1 MLRSHTCGELR
12 KKQVSKKVTLS
23 GWVHSRRDHGGVIFI
38 DLRDRYGFTQVVFD
52 PSYKKNILKLADSL
66 RREFVIQVS
75 GVVKQRK
82 KGMINKKIDTGE
94 VEVFANELKI
104 LNKSLTPPIEISERA
119 DSGEEAKLK
128 YRFVDLRREELKN
141 NFILRH
147 NVIKN
152 IRDFFDSQDFLEIE
166 TPMLGKSTPEG
177 ARDFIVPSRIKKGE
191 FYALPQSPQIFKQL
205 LMLSGFDKYVQIVK
219 CFRDE
224 DLRADRQPEFTQVDV
239 EMSFVEEEDIFS
251 LIEELMKYV
260 FEKQNIKIKT
270 PFKRITH
277 KDAMNKYGSDKPDL
291 RFGMELMDV
300 SDIVNKSNFT
310 VFKSALEKGGKVK
323 CIKANN
329 EFSRKEIDKL
339 IDFVKI
345 YDAKGLAWMK
355 YDKTFE
361 SSIVKFFPE
370 PVLKKIAKKTKVKKG
385 DYLFFVADRK
395 HYIVDI
401 ALGQLRLK
409 LGKELKLI
417 KNEWN
422 LLWVVDF
429 PLVEYDELE
438 KRHVSVHHPFTKPK
452 DKDVKFLDKHPEKVI
467 SEAYDLVLNGV
478 ELGGGSIRIHDSE
491 LQSKIF
497 KTLGISKKEADSKFG
512 FLLEAFKYGTPP
524 HGGIALGLDRF
535 IALLSESDSL
545 RDVIAFPKTKS
556 GEDLMMDSPSEV
568 SQEQLKDVGINVKKK

>member
-1 MLRSHTCGELR
+1 MLRSHTCGDLR
-12 KKQVSKKVTLS
+12 KKDVTKKVTLA

-38 DLRDRYGFTQVVFD
+38 DLRDRYGLTQIVFD
-52 PSYKKNILKLADSL
+52 SSHKKNILKSADSL

-75 GVVKQRK
+75 GVVKRRK
-82 KGMINKKIDTGE
+82 QGMINKKIDSGE
-94 VEVFANELKI
+94 IEVFADELEI
-104 LNKSLTPPIEISERA
+104 FNKSLTPPIEISERA
-119 DSGEEAKLK
+119 DSGEDVRLK
-128 YRFVDLRREELKN
+128 YRYVDIRREELKN

-147 NVIKN
+147 NVIKD
-152 IRDFFDSQDFLEIE
+152 IRDFFDSQGFLEIE
-166 TPMLGKSTPEG
+166 TPILGKSTPEG

-239 EMSFVEEEDIFS
+239 EMSFVEEKDI
-251 LIEELMKYV
+251 INIMEQLMKYV
-260 FEKQNIKIKT
+260 LKKQNIKVKT
-270 PFKRITH
+270 PFKRLTH
-277 KDAMNKYGSDKPDL
+277 KEAMEKYGSDKPDL

-300 SDIVNKSNFT
+300 SNIVKKSKFT
-310 VFKSALEKGGKVK
+310 VFKSVLDKGGRVK

-329 EFSRKEIDKL
+329 DFSRKNIDKL
-339 IDFVKI
+339 IEFVKI

-355 YDKTFE
+355 YDGKLE

-370 PVLKKIAKKTKVKKG
+370 KVLKEIAKRTRVKKG

-395 HYIVDI
+395 HHIVDV

-409 LGKELKLI
+409 LAKELKLI
-417 KNEWN
+417 KKEWN
-422 LLWVVDF
+422 FLWVVDF

-438 KRHVSVHHPFTKPK
+438 KRHISIHHPFTKPK
-452 DKDVKFLDKHPEKVI
+452 EKHIKFLDKDPGKVL
-467 SEAYDLVLNGV
+467 SDAYDLVLNGV
-478 ELGGGSIRIHDSE
+478 ELGGGSIRIHKSE

-535 IALLSESDSL
+535 IMLLSESSSL

-556 GEDLMMDSPSEV
+556 GDDLMMNSPSEV

>member
-1 MLRSHTCGELR
+1 MLRSHTCGDLR
-12 KKQVSKKVTLS
+12 KKDVNKKVTLA

-38 DLRDRYGFTQVVFD
+38 DLRDRYGLIQVVFD
-52 PSYKKNILKLADSL
+52 ASHKKNILKSADNL

-82 KGMINKKIDTGE
+82 QGMINKKIDSGE
-94 VEVFANELKI
+94 IEVFVDELKI
-104 LNKSLTPPIEISERA
+104 LNKSLTPPIEISERI
-119 DSGEEAKLK
+119 DSGEDVRLK
-128 YRFVDLRREELKN
+128 YRYVDLRREELKN

-147 NVIKN
+147 KVIKD
-152 IRDFFDSQDFLEIE
+152 IRDFFDSQGFLEIE
-166 TPMLGKSTPEG
+166 TPMLAKSTPEG

-239 EMSFVEEEDIFS
+239 EMSFVEENDVVNI
-251 LIEELMKYV
+251 IENLMKYV
-260 FEKQNIKIKT
+260 FEKQNVKIKT

-277 KDAMNKYGSDKPDL
+277 KEAMNKYGSDKPDL

-300 SDIVNKSNFT
+300 SDIVKKSKFI

-323 CIKANN
+323 CIKVNN
-329 EFSRKEIDKL
+329 EFSRKNIDKL
-339 IDFVKI
+339 IEFVKI

-355 YDKTFE
+355 YDRKFE

-370 PVLKKIAKKTKVKKG
+370 KILKELAKKTKVKNG
-385 DYLFFVADRK
+385 DYLFFVADKK
-395 HYIVDI
+395 HYIVDV

-409 LGKELKLI
+409 LGKELKLV

-422 LLWVVDF
+422 FLWIVDF

-438 KRHVSVHHPFTKPK
+438 KRHISVHHPFTKPK
-452 DKDVKFLDKHPEKVI
+452 EKYIKYLDKNPEKVL
-467 SEAYDLVLNGV
+467 SEAYDIVLNGV

-512 FLLEAFKYGTPP
+512 FLLDAFKYGAPP

-535 IALLSESDSL
+535 IMLLAEADSL

-556 GEDLMMDSPSEV
+556 GDDLMMDSPSEV
-568 SQEQLKDVGINVKKK
+568 SQEQLKDVGINVKRK